1 MEPAERR
8 KVSLM
13 QALSTIRNE
22 KVAIRKQAAQ
32 RRKEVLHAFV
42 FLTVVL
48 PGVTVLVPQSV
59 AIKVSWCD

>member
-13 QALSTIRNE
+13 QALSTIRKE

-32 RRKEVLHAFV
+32 RRREVC
-42 FLTVVL
+42 
-48 PGVTVLVPQSV
+48 
-59 AIKVSWCD
+59 VSARVCVIHCVYGS